1 MWLHAAVPA
10 RTSDW
15 VVPDSGFGT
24 CAAFSSLWGSSRRRQ
39 AYVWEA
45 SNCCVQRTLCLKP
58 SIRDSGS
65 CYVKFGAHG
74 LREVQQVAGVV
85 LGEVLSHCRGSCH
98 CSCRRSVVWPDCS
111 ACCTCYQP
119 GYRVTLHAS
128 LCHPRDRSCRLCS
141 YMLLAGASAVLLHV
155 AAALQLVGTT
165 AFVMLDCPSLQ
176 HNEQVATIRLVTWGA
191 GRPCNNSGTVA
202 SCHGDQ
208 PKDRHAV
215 HINSHM
221 LLCQAHV
228 QHCMLVQ
235 WLLELMQPE
244 IH

>member
-15 VVPDSGFGT
+15 VVPDSGFGK
-24 CAAFSSLWGSSRRRQ
+24 CAAFSSLWGSLRRRQ

-85 LGEVLSHCRGSCH
+85 LCEVLSHCRGSCH

-128 LCHPRDRSCRLCS
+128 LCHPRDRSSQTVQLYAARRRQCCTATCS
-141 YMLLAGASAVLLHV
+141 SGSAAGGHYSICHAGLSIF
-155 AAALQLVGTT
+155 T
-165 AFVMLDCPSLQ
+165 AQ
-176 HNEQVATIRLVTWGA
+176 
-191 GRPCNNSGTVA
+191 
-202 SCHGDQ
+202 
-208 PKDRHAV
+208 
-215 HINSHM
+215 
-221 LLCQAHV
+221 
-228 QHCMLVQ
+228 
-235 WLLELMQPE
+235 
-244 IH
+244 